1 MTYASAP
8 RVQQRTD
15 EPADDAE
22 IERVARALAMWHGS
36 AMSHRAGG
44 EMQTVASSF
53 AGHRWAHATDEY
65 ADKKWQQYRGAAEY
79 VLNAVKAEREACAQ
93 MVEDMRP
100 ADHAHCDCGNFEID
114 GIASAIR
121 SRKF

>member
-1 MTYASAP
+1 MS
-8 RVQQRTD
+8 D

-36 AMSHRAGG
+36 AYSYQDREGQ
-44 EMQTVASSF
+44 MQTVASSL

-79 VLNAVKAEREACAQ
+79 VLNAVAEEREACAK
-93 MVEDMRP
+93 VAE
-100 ADHAHCDCGNFEID
+100 
-114 GIASAIR
+114 ASPPEFVARQIR
-121 SRKF
+121 ARK